1 VIFIRFSRTLRTLE
15 DVRSSMTAVA
25 TVVAM
30 LLLAVSSPA
39 QQESRPDGFLRVQWH
54 VVELPEPIHIRLE
67 GYVYNT
73 SPLRVS
79 DVRLH
84 VVERDSAAHE
94 VGEAWGWV
102 FGDVP
107 AVDLERE
114 ALARAGFAN
123 ELAELGVVVHEQHAD
138 GPGRRGWRH
147 QHVVDRPRRPRSG
160 PRPSG
165 AAEDALMT
173 QLRLATSPLV
183 AGESTE
189 TSSGRAGRTLLTTLR
204 TPSEEKSTFTH
215 SPTVRPASI
224 CGSGA
229 LSSIPSDSWIKLSAR
244 SMKLTWAIFT
254 PL

>member
-15 DVRSSMTAVA
+15 DVTVMQHRAGSSMTAVA
-25 TVVAM
+25 TVVAV

-39 QQESRPDGFLRVQWH
+39 QPESRPDGFLRVQWH

-107 AVDLERE
+107 AGGS
-114 ALARAGFAN
+114 AYFAIPLQTAADN
-123 ELAELGVVVHEQHAD
+123 YDVVVVSFD
-138 GPGRRGWRH
+138 P
-147 QHVVDRPRRPRSG
+147 
-160 PRPSG
+160 
-165 AAEDALMT
+165 
-173 QLRLATSPLV
+173 V
-183 AGESTE
+183 AWE
-189 TSSGRAGRTLLTTLR
+189 A
-204 TPSEEKSTFTH
+204 P
-215 SPTVRPASI
+215 
-224 CGSGA
+224 
-229 LSSIPSDSWIKLSAR
+229 
-244 SMKLTWAIFT
+244 
-254 PL
+254 

>member
-1 VIFIRFSRTLRTLE
+1 
-15 DVRSSMTAVA
+15 MTAVA

-84 VVERDSAAHE
+84 VVERDSAARE

-107 AVDLERE
+107 AGGS
-114 ALARAGFAN
+114 AYFAIP
-123 ELAELGVVVHEQHAD
+123 LQTAADSYDVVVVSFD
-138 GPGRRGWRH
+138 P
-147 QHVVDRPRRPRSG
+147 
-160 PRPSG
+160 
-165 AAEDALMT
+165 
-173 QLRLATSPLV
+173 V
-183 AGESTE
+183 AWE
-189 TSSGRAGRTLLTTLR
+189 A
-204 TPSEEKSTFTH
+204 P
-215 SPTVRPASI
+215 
-224 CGSGA
+224 
-229 LSSIPSDSWIKLSAR
+229 
-244 SMKLTWAIFT
+244 
-254 PL
+254 